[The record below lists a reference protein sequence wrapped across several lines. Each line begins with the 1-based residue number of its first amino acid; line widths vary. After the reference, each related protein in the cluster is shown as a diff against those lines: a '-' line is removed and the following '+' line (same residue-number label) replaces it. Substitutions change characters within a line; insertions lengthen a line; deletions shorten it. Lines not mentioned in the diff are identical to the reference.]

1 MLFACFKDKEI
12 LFVVMKIINVEHI
25 FLMAGKG
32 IVSAWVLNPSPP
44 ATSQQFLLSP
54 QALKILASPPRQTKC
69 PDNSNTLNM
78 FNNNTYTNFKAAY
91 TRYICDGVMLEN
103 CLNHKFH

>member
-32 IVSAWVLNPSPP
+32 IVSAWILNPSPP
-44 ATSQQFLLSP
+44 SHKPAISSVSP
-54 QALKILASPPRQTKC
+54 GT
-69 PDNSNTLNM
+69 
-78 FNNNTYTNFKAAY
+78 
-91 TRYICDGVMLEN
+91 
-103 CLNHKFH
+103 

>member
-32 IVSAWVLNPSPP
+32 IVSAWVLNPPP
-44 ATSQQFLLSP
+44 P
-54 QALKILASPPRQTKC
+54 QPQPSNFFCLPRHLKS
-69 PDNSNTLNM
+69 
-78 FNNNTYTNFKAAY
+78 
-91 TRYICDGVMLEN
+91 
-103 CLNHKFH
+103 

>member
-1 MLFACFKDKEI
+1 MLFECFKDKEI

-25 FLMAGKG
+25 FLMPSKG
-32 IVSAWVLNPSPP
+32 IVSAWELTSPP
-44 ATSQQFLLSP
+44 ATTQQFLMSP
-54 QALKILASPPRQTKC
+54 QALKILASSPRQTKC
-69 PDNSNTLNM
+69 PDNPNTLNM

-103 CLNHKFH
+103 YLNHKFH

>member
-25 FLMAGKG
+25 FLVPGKG
-32 IVSAWVLNPSPP
+32 IVSAWVLNPP
-44 ATSQQFLLSP
+44 
-54 QALKILASPPRQTKC
+54 
-69 PDNSNTLNM
+69 M

-103 CLNHKFH
+103 YLNHKFH